1 MQFNCENYT
10 ELAQD
15 VQFNTAAGTWY
26 WRYEGLLGGA
36 MNYIGMHMH

>member
-15 VQFNTAAGTWY
+15 VQFSTAAGPWY
-26 WRYEGLLGGA
+26 TRYEGLLRGA
-36 MNYIGMHMH
+36 MNYIDLHIH